1 MKMNK
6 ITKAAYIAAMLSSNL
21 MCAVVAYK
29 YCEMQWGIQY
39 RGYSAPA
46 NAAFLWAIPFAISI
60 AVCLIIAK
68 IANKKH
74 SDKMYTG
81 ILR

>member
-6 ITKAAYIAAMLSSNL
+6 VTKAAYIVAVLSGNL

-39 RGYSAPA
+39 RGYGAPA
-46 NAAFLWAIPFAISI
+46 NVAFLWAIPFAIII

-74 SDKMYTG
+74 SGNIQK
-81 ILR
+81 

>member
-6 ITKAAYIAAMLSSNL
+6 ITKAAYIVAVLIGNI

-46 NAAFLWAIPFAISI
+46 NVAFLWAIPFAICI
-60 AVCLIIAK
+60 TICLIIAK
-68 IANKKH
+68 MANKKH
-74 SDKMYTG
+74 SDNIRK
-81 ILR
+81 